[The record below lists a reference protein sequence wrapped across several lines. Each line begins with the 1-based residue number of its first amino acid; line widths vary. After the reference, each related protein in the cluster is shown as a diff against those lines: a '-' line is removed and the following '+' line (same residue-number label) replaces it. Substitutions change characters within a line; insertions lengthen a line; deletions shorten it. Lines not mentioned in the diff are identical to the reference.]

1 MKNIFLTGAVM
12 VLLLFSCKKDLGIP
26 ANGLQAD
33 HKNTVLATPDP
44 TFTTVSTY
52 LGDGRR
58 ETLDGPLNI
67 ARTSQ
72 PSTITIGPDGSFYF
86 SAFRG
91 SRIRKISPDGIVS
104 TVAGSGIFGYC
115 DGPALKAQFSSM
127 GALVVTND
135 GIIYMCDGVY
145 NKIRKIENG
154 MVTTFAGSTAGSPD
168 GTRGDV
174 DGIGQQAR
182 FFTPTGMALAPDG
195 SLYVADANNHKIK
208 KITPAG
214 VVTTIAGSTDGSADG
229 PALLAKFIHPY
240 AIVVLED
247 GTIVVV
253 DSSDHKI
260 RKISPAG
267 VVSTFAGGAEGYADG
282 LGTSAK
288 FSSPSGIALAPNG
301 TLYISDNGNQRIR
314 KVSPSGLVTTIAGNA
329 LSGFQDGPVLQA
341 RFSYPEGLL
350 YLNDA
355 IYICDVYNNR
365 IRKIE

>member
-1 MKNIFLTGAVM
+1 MTALYTCVM
-12 VLLLFSCKKDLGIP
+12 GCI
-26 ANGLQAD
+26 
-33 HKNTVLATPDP
+33 H
-44 TFTTVSTY
+44 
-52 LGDGRR
+52 
-58 ETLDGPLNI
+58 
-67 ARTSQ
+67 
-72 PSTITIGPDGSFYF
+72 
-86 SAFRG
+86 
-91 SRIRKISPDGIVS
+91 
-104 TVAGSGIFGYC
+104 
-115 DGPALKAQFSSM
+115 
-127 GALVVTND
+127 
-135 GIIYMCDGVY
+135 
-145 NKIRKIENG
+145 KIRKIEKWNG
-154 MVTTFAGSTAGSPD
+154 YHFCRLYCRLSRWHP
-168 GTRGDV
+168 RDV

-214 VVTTIAGSTDGSADG
+214 VVTTIAGSTDGFADG

-355 IYICDVYNNR
+355 IYICDYITTALEKSNKSKIAGSNYL
-365 IRKIE
+365 RK

>member
-1 MKNIFLTGAVM
+1 MRNIFLTGAVM
-12 VLLLFSCKKDLGIP
+12 MLLLLSCKKELGTSVDR
-26 ANGLQAD
+26 LQAD
-33 HKNTVLATPDP
+33 QKNAILATSDP

-52 LGDGRR
+52 LGDNRR

-72 PSTITIGPDGSFYF
+72 PSTITTGPDGSFYF

-104 TVAGSGIFGYC
+104 TVAGSGVFGYC

-174 DGIGQQAR
+174 DGVGQQAR

-214 VVTTIAGSTDGSADG
+214 VVTTIAGSTEGSADG
-229 PALLAKFIHPY
+229 PALLAKFVHPY

-282 LGTSAK
+282 LGESAK

-314 KVSPSGLVTTIAGNA
+314 KVSPSGLVTTISGGA
-329 LSGFQDGPVLQA
+329 LSGFQDGPILQA

-350 YLNDA
+350 YSNDA